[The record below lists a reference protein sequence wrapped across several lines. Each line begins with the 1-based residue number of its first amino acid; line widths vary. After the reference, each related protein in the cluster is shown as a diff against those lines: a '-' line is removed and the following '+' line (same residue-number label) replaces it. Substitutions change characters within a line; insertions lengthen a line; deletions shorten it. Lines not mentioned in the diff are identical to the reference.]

1 MQVVNGGGTPKT
13 RSRGSG
19 SGAGQ
24 QECEM
29 TEVAKEMIPD
39 LFN

>member
-24 QECEM
+24 QEREM

>member
-24 QECEM
+24 QEREM
-29 TEVAKEMIPD
+29 TEVAKEMSPA